1 MNFSTKKKE
10 RQSEC
15 YIAAANARSLEANH
29 TYSKQISK
37 WKCNHRGWEH
47 SSRPNEQIYKNVG
60 WISADRSNK
69 ATLLLTIPRC
79 LLSRLQRISR
89 AQCSKLLFINQAWG
103 LSPGPVAKLYGTG
116 RSYRYSRYRAAV
128 LVSGMD
134 SDLEAFSHNP
144 TDGSF
149 SPLAFQLSENTNYLN
164 QRFLSY

>member
-1 MNFSTKKKE
+1 MMC
-10 RQSEC
+10 RAQHH
-15 YIAAANARSLEANH
+15 RSYNQGL
-29 TYSKQISK
+29 
-37 WKCNHRGWEH
+37 
-47 SSRPNEQIYKNVG
+47 
-60 WISADRSNK
+60 ISADRSNK

-89 AQCSKLLFINQAWG
+89 AQYSKLLFAIRNHSG
-103 LSPGPVAKLYGTG
+103 RCNLYGTG
-116 RSYRYSRYRAAV
+116 RSYRYTRDRAFV

-149 SPLAFQLSENTNYLN
+149 SALASQLTENTKYLN

>member
-1 MNFSTKKKE
+1 M
-10 RQSEC
+10 
-15 YIAAANARSLEANH
+15 
-29 TYSKQISK
+29 
-37 WKCNHRGWEH
+37 
-47 SSRPNEQIYKNVG
+47 SRRTNLQNKG
-60 WISADRSNK
+60 LISADRSNK

-89 AQCSKLLFINQAWG
+89 AQCSKLLFINQARG
-103 LSPGPVAKLYGTG
+103 LSSGPVAKLYGTG
-116 RSYRYSRYRAAV
+116 RSYRYSRNRAAV
-128 LVSGMD
+128 LISGMD